1 MTKSRVRY
9 AELGSRARAI
19 VALSRAELISEV
31 DMLIPRSW
39 LEQYNSQLLEG
50 AKEHGGIE
58 VVASEQET

>member
-1 MTKSRVRY
+1 M
-9 AELGSRARAI
+9 
-19 VALSRAELISEV
+19 ALSRAELISEV

-39 LEQYNSQLLEG
+39 LAQYNSQLLES